1 MIELRT
7 LGAVDLRSSDG
18 AELRAVL
25 QQPKRLALLVYLVS
39 AKPGKLIRRDSL
51 LALFWPELDQDHAR
65 AALRRALY
73 FLRQAGGAD
82 LVVSRGDEEVGVAG
96 DRIWCDANAFDQA
109 IDENQLEQA
118 LEAYRGDFLDGF
130 YVQGAPEA
138 EAWLDRERIRRR
150 YDAALASWRLARTA
164 LPDLSAAGRWAQRAI
179 ELAPQDEDAI
189 LAYLLELERR
199 GERSLALRLY
209 AQAAER
215 IQTELGTAPHPKLAS
230 AAERIR
236 NAGPAAAAPTAT
248 TRDEWL
254 VAVCPFVVRGDPAFA
269 YLAEGMVD
277 LLSTKLDGTGALR
290 TTDPR
295 TVVQLAGPT
304 AATGADLA
312 TGARIADQLG
322 AGLFVIGTIVESGGR
337 LEASVSLHQ
346 ADRTLRARVE
356 GRTETESGLFDLVD
370 ELIRRLVAD
379 FDQSAAGRLSRLAA
393 LTTSSLPALRAYL
406 QGEHE
411 FRLGRH
417 LQALDL
423 FRRSTV
429 EDRSF
434 ALAYYRLASSL
445 AANALIG
452 PARQA
457 SADAYRH
464 RDRLSDHDRLLLEA
478 QHAWLHGHTGEA
490 ERRYVSLT
498 MAFPEHVE
506 PWYLLGDLLL
516 HANPYRGRSIAEAR
530 EPLERALRIDGA
542 HVGALTQLAR
552 IAAMEGRRDDL
563 ARLVE
568 RVLQLSPTADQAL
581 GLDVLRAFALGTIAE
596 QNAVVE
602 SVAKASGLVIARAFT
617 DIALYVRDLEGAERL
632 AAAVLPAARS
642 TDFAALGNIILA
654 HLELA
659 LGRDEAV
666 TARLLTASRLE
677 PVWGLEL
684 RAYFAALPFA
694 DVAAEVR
701 DQVQAELEAW
711 DPDDLP
717 ASIAPPFVFH
727 DGLHPHLRSYLLGL
741 LAARRND
748 SAAVR
753 LAAEA
758 LSELAVPAG
767 AEAMAEQLGRTL
779 DALAWRL
786 EGRPGDALAALERL
800 KTDVWFQYAV
810 GSPFFAG
817 TYQRYLRAEL
827 LEQVGRVDEAIRWW
841 ETIAQRSPFELAFAP
856 AAARRIKQAASPQV
870 SS

>member
-25 QQPKRLALLVYLVS
+25 QQPKRLALLVYLAS

-73 FLRQAGGAD
+73 FLRQAGGPD
-82 LVVSRGDEEVGVAG
+82 LIVSRGDEEVGVAA
-96 DRIWCDANAFDQA
+96 DRIWCDANAFDLA
-109 IDENQLEQA
+109 VDENQLERA
-118 LEAYRGDFLDGF
+118 LETYRGDFLDGF

-150 YDAALASWRLARTA
+150 YDAALASWQLARAA
-164 LPDLSAAGRWAQRAI
+164 LPDLSAAARWAQRAI

-209 AQAAER
+209 SQAAER
-215 IQTELGTAPHPKLAS
+215 IQTELGTAPHAKLTT
-230 AAERIR
+230 AADRIR
-236 NAGPAAAAPTAT
+236 NAGPVAVVATA
-248 TRDEWL
+248 RDEWL
-254 VAVCPFVVRGDPAFA
+254 VAVCPFVVRGDPGFA

-295 TVVQLAGPT
+295 TVLQLAGPT
-304 AATGADLA
+304 ASTGADLA
-312 TGARIADQLG
+312 TGARIAEQLS

-337 LEASVSLHQ
+337 LEASVGLHQ

-423 FRRSTV
+423 FRRSTG
-429 EDRSF
+429 EDPSF

-516 HANPYRGRSIAEAR
+516 HANPYRGRSIVEAR
-530 EPLERALRIDGA
+530 EPLERALRIDSA
-542 HVGALTQLAR
+542 HIGALTQLAR
-552 IAAMEGRRDDL
+552 LAALEGRREDL
-563 ARLVE
+563 ARLVDRALE
-568 RVLQLSPTADQAL
+568 LSPTADQAL
-581 GLDVLRAFALGTIAE
+581 GLDVLRAFALGSPAE
-596 QNAVVE
+596 QQAVVE
-602 SVAKASGLVIARAFT
+602 AVARASGLVIARAFT
-617 DIALYVRDLEGAERL
+617 DITLYVRDLAGAERL

-642 TDFAALGNIILA
+642 NDFAALGNIILA

-659 LGRDEAV
+659 LGRDDAV
-666 TARLLTASRLE
+666 TARLATASRLE

-694 DVAAEVR
+694 DTGKEAR
-701 DQVQAELEAW
+701 DQLEAELQSWNA
-711 DPDDLP
+711 DGLP

-741 LAARRND
+741 LAARRKD
-748 SAAVR
+748 AAAVR
-753 LAAEA
+753 LAAET

-767 AEAMAEQLGRTL
+767 AEAMTEQLGRTL

-817 TYQRYLRAEL
+817 TYQRFLRAEL

-856 AAARRIKQAASPQV
+856 AAASRIRQAASPQV

>member
-1 MIELRT
+1 M
-7 LGAVDLRSSDG
+7 
-18 AELRAVL
+18 L
-25 QQPKRLALLVYLVS
+25 QQPKRLALLVYLAS

-82 LVVSRGDEEVGVAG
+82 LIVSRGDEEVGIAT

-109 IDENQLEQA
+109 IDDNQLEQA
-118 LEAYRGDFLDGF
+118 LDAYRGDFLDGF

-164 LPDLSAAGRWAQRAI
+164 LPDLSAAARWAQRAI

-189 LAYLLELERR
+189 LAYLMELERR

-215 IQTELGTAPHPKLAS
+215 IQTELGTAPHAKLTTVAD
-230 AAERIR
+230 RIR
-236 NAGPAAAAPTAT
+236 NAGPATAALSAK
-248 TRDEWL
+248 RDEWL
-254 VAVCPFVVRGDPAFA
+254 VAVCPFVVRGDPAHA

-295 TVVQLAGPT
+295 TVLQLAG
-304 AATGADLA
+304 ASASTGADLA
-312 TGARIADQLG
+312 SGARIAEQLG

-346 ADRTLRARVE
+346 ADRTLRVRVE
-356 GRTETESGLFDLVD
+356 GRTEAESGLFDLVD

-478 QHAWLHGHTGEA
+478 QHAWLHGHTAEA
-490 ERRYVSLT
+490 ERRYASLT

-530 EPLERALRIDGA
+530 EPLERALSIDGA

-552 IAAMEGRRDDL
+552 IAALEGRRDDL
-563 ARLVE
+563 ARLVD
-568 RVLQLSPTADQAL
+568 RALQLSPTADQAL
-581 GLDVLRAFALGTIAE
+581 GLEVLQAFALGSSAE
-596 QNAVVE
+596 QDAVVE
-602 SVAKASGLVIARAFT
+602 SVAKAPGLVIARAFT
-617 DIALYVRDLEGAERL
+617 DITLYVRDLEGAERL

-654 HLELA
+654 HLEFA
-659 LGRDEAV
+659 LGRDGAV
-666 TARLLTASRLE
+666 AARLLTASRLE

-694 DVAAEVR
+694 DVPAEDR
-701 DQVQAELEAW
+701 SQVEAELNAW
-711 DPDDLP
+711 DPNDLP

-741 LAARRND
+741 LAARRGD
-748 SAAVR
+748 TAAIR

-767 AEAMAEQLGRTL
+767 AEAMAEQLVRTL
-779 DALAWRL
+779 DALVWRL

-817 TYQRYLRAEL
+817 TYQRFLRAEL

-856 AAARRIKQAASPQV
+856 AAARRIRQAASPQV
-870 SS
+870 SPR